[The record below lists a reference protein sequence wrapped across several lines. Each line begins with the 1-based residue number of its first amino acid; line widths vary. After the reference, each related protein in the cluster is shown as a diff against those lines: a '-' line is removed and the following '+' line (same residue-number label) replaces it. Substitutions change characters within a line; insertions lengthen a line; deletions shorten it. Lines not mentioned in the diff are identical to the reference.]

1 MKESTVSGM
10 AVDQWVADL
19 FRAIDRMDAATFANA
34 FTEDGT
40 FRFANNEP
48 SVGRQQIEQSVS
60 EFFSMLGGLSHHV
73 TGVWSG
79 NWEGGEVKSVEA
91 DVTYTRQD
99 GTLVQPLPATSTLR
113 MEGDRIKDYRAFVD
127 IAPLFAEPT

>member
-1 MKESTVSGM
+1 MSVT
-10 AVDQWVADL
+10 AVDQWVTDL
-19 FRAIDRMDAATFANA
+19 FRAIDNMDAGTFANA

-40 FRFANNEP
+40 FRFGNSEP
-48 SVGRQQIEQSVS
+48 VVGIVHVEQSVS

-79 NWEGGEVKSVEA
+79 NWEGGEVISVEA
-91 DVTYTRQD
+91 DVTYTRKD
-99 GTLVQPLPATSTLR
+99 GTLTQAIPATSTLR

-127 IAPLFAEPT
+127 ISPLFAESA